1 MNTIK
6 IAIADDHKI
15 LRQGLVGI
23 IKYHTDLELVFEAAD
38 GKELMEALPQCQPE
52 VVLVDIQMPVM
63 NGFQTTEAIKKD
75 FRHIKVL
82 GLSMHD
88 DEMYIIKMLQAGAKG
103 YLLKSAEPDEIVNAI
118 RMVHNR
124 NYYFNEQVSVAMLKE
139 ILTDEKID
147 IGLEELPVKLMTREK
162 QVLDLICL
170 EFTTQQIAD
179 QLFLSP
185 RTVEGYRLKLLEKT
199 HTKTTIGLVI
209 YAIKNKMVEI

>member
-1 MNTIK
+1 MHLTFM
-6 IAIADDHKI
+6 
-15 LRQGLVGI
+15 LGI
-23 IKYHTDLELVFEAAD
+23 
-38 GKELMEALPQCQPE
+38 
-52 VVLVDIQMPVM
+52 
-63 NGFQTTEAIKKD
+63 
-75 FRHIKVL
+75 
-82 GLSMHD
+82 
-88 DEMYIIKMLQAGAKG
+88 
-103 YLLKSAEPDEIVNAI
+103 
-118 RMVHNR
+118 VHSR

-139 ILTDEKID
+139 ILADEKID
-147 IGLEELPVKLMTREK
+147 IGLEDMPVKLMAREK